1 MNKSSLGGLAF
12 LYIATYPGVGWGGG
26 SGGQVVN
33 KIGTER
39 SSDKL
44 VSFRYQTF
52 KYERAWAVVS
62 VARPSSMR
70 GPG

>member
-1 MNKSSLGGLAF
+1 M
-12 LYIATYPGVGWGGG
+12 
-26 SGGQVVN
+26 VN

-70 GPG
+70 GPEQWFMTFIFERVYVVAFKFERAG